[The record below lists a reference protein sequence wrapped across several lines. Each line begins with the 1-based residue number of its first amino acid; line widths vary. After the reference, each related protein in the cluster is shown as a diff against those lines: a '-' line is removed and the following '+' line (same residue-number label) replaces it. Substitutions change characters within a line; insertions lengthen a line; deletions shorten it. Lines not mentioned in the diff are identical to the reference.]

1 LASPF
6 HRDRRDPKP
15 PPQARHEADGL
26 CILFALP
33 LHFLFILF
41 SQLRVCRL
49 ALGAGHVVVLRRAWT
64 GESFPLRFGSGQD
77 LGEVL
82 LRSLILR
89 GGVGVEGGEA
99 VVQHVCV
106 RGWVG
111 CGVEGGLGL
120 ERQQ

>member
-1 LASPF
+1 MYT
-6 HRDRRDPKP
+6 
-15 PPQARHEADGL
+15 
-26 CILFALP
+26 FALL
-33 LHFLFILF
+33 LHVLFILL

-49 ALGAGHVVVLRRAWT
+49 ALGAGHVVVLRWAWT

-82 LRSLILR
+82 LRSLVLG

-106 RGWVG
+106 RWM
-111 CGVEGGLGL
+111 GGLWCGRGL
-120 ERQQ
+120 RVRETATEKLTL